1 MKTNDQIY
9 LRIIPRLKFE
19 YIYPHSA
26 AQMRTLSRR
35 WRYFCLRE
43 VKDYGIPKVIVMS
56 VVLSN
61 LLPEEQWP
69 VYPKDRR

>member
-1 MKTNDQIY
+1 MIKYTYASYRDQSLNI
-9 LRIIPRLKFE
+9 F
-19 YIYPHSA
+19 
-26 AQMRTLSRR
+26 TLIQLHKWELFQDV

-43 VKDYGIPKVIVMS
+43 VKDYGIPKVIVVS